1 MRRYNSKKD
10 IIGEVN
16 VMTKVKI
23 VTDSTVDIDQSIIE
37 ELNIEIVPL
46 SITIDGESYID
57 RFGIKPD
64 EFMDKMKH
72 STELPKSS
80 QPAVGTFVDVYNRLG
95 EDGSKILS
103 IHMTG
108 GMSGTVGSAESAAG
122 ISDSDVTVVDSRFIS
137 FALSFQVVA
146 AAKMAKEGKD
156 LQGILN
162 KLDEVRSNS
171 DLFIMVDTLD
181 NLVKGGRIGRGKALI
196 GSLLNI
202 KPIASLADGVYT
214 PVTKVRSHSQVIK
227 FFTKQFKEDIA
238 GKVVK
243 GVGIAH
249 AGSLKQA
256 QALKEALY
264 EASGF
269 EDIQIAYT
277 TPVISTHTG
286 PGALALMYYAE

>member
-1 MRRYNSKKD
+1 
-10 IIGEVN
+10 
-16 VMTKVKI
+16 MTNVKI
-23 VTDSTVDIDQSIIE
+23 VTDSTVDIEQSIID

-46 SITIDGESYID
+46 SIIIDGESYID

-64 EFMDKMKH
+64 EFMDKMKD
-72 STELPKSS
+72 SKELPKSS

-108 GMSGTVGSAESAAG
+108 GMSGTVGSAESAAS
-122 ISDSDVTVVDSRFIS
+122 ISDADVTVVDSRFIS

-146 AAKMAKEGKD
+146 AAKMANEGKSVEE
-156 LQGILN
+156 IVS
-162 KLDEVRSNS
+162 KLDEIRSNT

-214 PVTKVRSHSQVIK
+214 PVTKARSYSQVIK
-227 FFTKQFKEDIA
+227 YYTKQFKEDIE

-249 AGSLKQA
+249 AGTIKQA
-256 QALKEALY
+256 EALKASLY

-269 EDIQIAYT
+269 DNIQIAYT

-286 PGALALMYYAE
+286 PGALAFMYYAE